1 MRLYE
6 LRDAAL
12 ASGRLVFS
20 LRQLAKLMGV
30 PESYAK
36 VYAHR
41 LVARGMA
48 WRVRRGVIAFTHDTF
63 VIASQLVEPSYVSMH
78 AALYIRG
85 VADQVPS
92 IVECVTTRSPLWVR
106 ELGVRYRKIAG
117 MLFFGYERVGR
128 AGSYAFVALP
138 EKAVLDMVYYGGSP
152 DCSQLD
158 LDVKA
163 LREMVE
169 AYRRVG
175 GYRAR
180 RVERWVECFARRS

>member
-1 MRLYE
+1 M
-6 LRDAAL
+6 
-12 ASGRLVFS
+12 
-20 LRQLAKLMGV
+20 
-30 PESYAK
+30 
-36 VYAHR
+36 
-41 LVARGMA
+41 
-48 WRVRRGVIAFTHDTF
+48 
-63 VIASQLVEPSYVSMH
+63 
-78 AALYIRG
+78 
-85 VADQVPS
+85 
-92 IVECVTTRSPLWVR
+92 
-106 ELGVRYRKIAG
+106 RYRKIAG

-152 DCSQLD
+152 NCSQLD